1 MNVKPTLIHSA
12 VVALLAASPISH
24 AAGEGCGGRVA
35 RPAAMP
41 SAPPMPAAPP
51 MSVMPRPV
59 VAAPYAGAPWR
70 GYAPRRGWRAPWNG
84 WGGSPW
90 NSGPWNNG
98 PFGGSP
104 WGNGWGNNDW
114 GNAWNTMTGLMDG
127 STDVDINMKLSGHG
141 MTDVLSDFWGGGNNY
156 YRHGY
161 GYGYPLPPVAPPVAP
176 LPAPVPPAAPAPRVE
191 AKADVAPP
199 VASAPADSDHDGVV
213 DGFDLCAD
221 TPAGAAVDAF
231 GCARG
236 APIVLRGVNFH
247 TDSDKLTD
255 ESTAILDRVAK
266 TLSDHPEIKVE
277 VAGHTD
283 SDGDAAYNK
292 DLSQR
297 RANTVMAY
305 LKDKGVKA
313 ENMTAKGY
321 GEENAITAN
330 DSAQGKARNRRV
342 ELVRVD
348 G

>member
-1 MNVKPTLIHSA
+1 MNVKPTLIHLA
-12 VVALLAASPISH
+12 VVALLAGSSISH
-24 AAGEGCGGRVA
+24 AAGEGCGGSLPHPV
-35 RPAAMP
+35 
-41 SAPPMPAAPP
+41 AAPAVRPIP
-51 MSVMPRPV
+51 MMPRPI
-59 VAAPYAGAPWR
+59 VAAPYAGVPWR
-70 GYAPRRGWRAPWNG
+70 GYAPRRGWRAPWNR

-90 NSGPWNNG
+90 SGGPWNAG
-98 PFGGSP
+98 PFGGSPWGGSP

-141 MTDVLSDFWGGGNNY
+141 MTDVLSDFWGGGNND

-161 GYGYPLPPVAPPVAP
+161 GYGYPLPPVV
-176 LPAPVPPAAPAPRVE
+176 PAAQAPRVE
-191 AKADVAPP
+191 VKADAARP
-199 VASAPADSDHDGVV
+199 VASAPFDSDKDGVA

-221 TPAGAAVDAF
+221 TPAGTAVDAF
-231 GCARG
+231 GCAQG
-236 APIVLRGVNFH
+236 AALVLRGVNFH

-266 TLSDHPEIKVE
+266 TLRDHPEIKVE

-305 LKDKGVKA
+305 LASKGVKA

-321 GEENAITAN
+321 GEERAITTN
-330 DSAQGKARNRRV
+330 DSVEGKAMNRRV
-342 ELVRVD
+342 ELVRID